1 MITLNGDSPMT
12 ISEGDSFTDP
22 GAFSDGG
29 ETITVT
35 GTVDPD
41 VPGTYTLTYIAVD
54 EAGNVGIFCMIIL
67 NKLKE
72 ITVSVK
78 KNEFN
83 ICKLNKAQ
91 ECPCKLSV
99 F

>member
-12 ISEGDSFTDP
+12 ISEGESFTDP

-35 GTVDPD
+35 GNVDPD

-54 EAGNVGIFCMIIL
+54 EAGNVGTTTRDVIV
-67 NKLKE
+67 
-72 ITVSVK
+72 TPAGK
-78 KNEFN
+78 KSHKNFLHDDFEQA
-83 ICKLNKAQ
+83 KK
-91 ECPCKLSV
+91 
-99 F
+99 